1 MYYKQQKKKIKKI
14 LKKVFNKKNEQSIY
28 NSIVNCCDGEYDL
41 MGVVQIKLE
50 QMFYFYKNHSM
61 SENLWL
67 MSDRIDP
74 DKYSDDLDYLDTKIL
89 NSLDNFDAP
98 GSKIING
105 NEYFGSIWLG
115 NVYIDKNQW
124 YSIHLEKSEVFLPS
138 EDVSVCNWGF
148 SVKHIKNHKDEEKTT
163 YTLSKTRD
171 KFDSDK
177 EFLKYIKER
186 INKVLPKTLQ
196 YKKVL
201 HPSTTLTHGCMVLD
215 FEDLPKLS
223 KEFIKENVAG
233 KFFDLKK
240 ILHARKITKK
250 IYNLDGF
257 DFYDEKELEKLNRP
271 EDSQKKLELC
281 CKYHNDFLNERKRLY
296 EEFSRVMVEDFLTVW
311 D

>member
-1 MYYKQQKKKIKKI
+1 MKKI
-14 LKKVFNKKNEQSIY
+14 LKKVFSKKGKRTIY
-28 NSIVNCCDGEYDL
+28 NSIVDCWAGEYDL
-41 MGVVQIKLE
+41 MSVVQIKLE
-50 QMFYFYKNHSM
+50 QMFYFYKDHST

-67 MSDRIDP
+67 KSDRIDT

-105 NEYFGSIWLG
+105 NEYFGNIWLG

-124 YSIHLEKSEVFLPS
+124 YSVYLEKNEIFLPF

-148 SVKHIKNHKDEEKTT
+148 SVKHIKNRKDEEKTT

-171 KFDSDK
+171 KFNSDK

-186 INKVLPKTLQ
+186 INKVLPKAAQ
-196 YKKVL
+196 YKKTL
-201 HPSTTLTHGCMVLD
+201 HPSATLPHGCLELD
-215 FEDLPKLS
+215 FKDLSKLS

-233 KFFDLKK
+233 KFFDLKR
-240 ILHARKITKK
+240 ILHTRKIVKK
-250 IYNLDGF
+250 ICNLDDA
-257 DFYDEKELEKLNRP
+257 DFYNEEELEKLNKP
-271 EDSQKKLELC
+271 EDSQKKLELYR
-281 CKYHNDFLNERKRLY
+281 KYYDDFLNERKRLY
-296 EEFSRVMVEDFLTVW
+296 EEFSRVMIEDFFNIW